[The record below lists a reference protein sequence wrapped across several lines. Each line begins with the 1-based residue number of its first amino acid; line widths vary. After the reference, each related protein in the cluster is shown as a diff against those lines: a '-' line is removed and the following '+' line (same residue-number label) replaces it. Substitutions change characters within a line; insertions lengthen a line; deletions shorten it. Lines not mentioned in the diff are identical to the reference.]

1 MLFSCSQE
9 SFAQIECVLDIRG
22 ELRQT
27 LIGGTGS
34 SALYLLCAHTPLRCG
49 NLIIPPIPNL
59 LRQGQQHRAPAYH
72 LSSQQIGSCNT
83 RQTDGSSSCWGPG
96 WSKSV
101 ASCLHDLQS

>member
-1 MLFSCSQE
+1 E
-9 SFAQIECVLDIRG
+9 SFAQIECVLDMWG

-72 LSSQQIGSCNT
+72 LSSSRLAHVT
-83 RQTDGSSSCWGPG
+83 RGRLMGHPHAG
-96 WSKSV
+96 
-101 ASCLHDLQS
+101 DLAG